1 MTDVVPHIKETKP
14 SYIREILHVA
24 TNDEVISLAGGLPCS
39 ELFPMSIIEEVLP
52 KLVEDNSL
60 FQYGST
66 TGYQP
71 LLEYVRFRYQIPSS
85 HEVLVTSGSQQ
96 GIDLCTRTF
105 IDRGDKVVVESPS
118 YLGALQIF
126 SMNQARVLSVDHEID
141 GPNLDQLEALFSNR
155 DIVLFY
161 AVPDFHNPTGY
172 CWSMK
177 KRKEVARLCRQ
188 YNVLLLE
195 DAPYREMRFSG
206 IELPTVSSLC
216 PEDSIL
222 LRSFSKIISPAMRVA
237 VLITPKRWLKTLNKL
252 KQASDLHTNS
262 PMQKLTLEILSH
274 TGFETHLENSTQ
286 QYKLRY
292 QTLARAFNSLPRD
305 QYSFEEVDGGM
316 FVWLSIPECD
326 TLALAQ
332 SALKNGVAIVPG
344 LEFYANNQNRGSALR
359 LNFSNNKPDHIQEA
373 LSRLKPILEIY
384 NTKTSSS

>member
-1 MTDVVPHIKETKP
+1 
-14 SYIREILHVA
+14 
-24 TNDEVISLAGGLPCS
+24 
-39 ELFPMSIIEEVLP
+39 
-52 KLVEDNSL
+52 
-60 FQYGST
+60 
-66 TGYQP
+66 
-71 LLEYVRFRYQIPSS
+71 
-85 HEVLVTSGSQQ
+85 
-96 GIDLCTRTF
+96 
-105 IDRGDKVVVESPS
+105 
-118 YLGALQIF
+118 
-126 SMNQARVLSVDHEID
+126 
-141 GPNLDQLEALFSNR
+141 
-155 DIVLFY
+155 
-161 AVPDFHNPTGY
+161 
-172 CWSMK
+172 
-177 KRKEVARLCRQ
+177 
-188 YNVLLLE
+188 
-195 DAPYREMRFSG
+195 
-206 IELPTVSSLC
+206 
-216 PEDSIL
+216 
-222 LRSFSKIISPAMRVA
+222 MRVA